1 MLWARH
7 CQASYPVRGQQ
18 AMFNA
23 VVCVKGAVGLANSV
37 DPGQTAPEGAVWSEV
52 ALFVQTYM
60 SQYLEFTGCRK
71 YLSHIAANV
80 FFFPWVNSNSE

>member
-1 MLWARH
+1 MSAWALASHFKVVTSKLFMLWARH

-37 DPGQTAPEGAVWSEV
+37 DPGQTAPEGAV
-52 ALFVQTYM
+52 
-60 SQYLEFTGCRK
+60 
-71 YLSHIAANV
+71 
-80 FFFPWVNSNSE
+80 